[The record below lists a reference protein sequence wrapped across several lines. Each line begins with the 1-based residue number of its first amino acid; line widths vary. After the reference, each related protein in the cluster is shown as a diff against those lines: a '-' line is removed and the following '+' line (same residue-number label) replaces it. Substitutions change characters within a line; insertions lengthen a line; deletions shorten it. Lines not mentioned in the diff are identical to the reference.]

1 MCLDWTTMT
10 DAETERLTRQLQ
22 ALAIQRARA
31 RGEHE
36 RVTAKLREVVI
47 ALVHHGM
54 SEHAAARA
62 GKISRQTLR
71 VWTGADAHWP
81 K

>member
-1 MCLDWTTMT
+1 M

-36 RVTAKLREVVI
+36 RVTERLREVVI
-47 ALVHHGM
+47 ALVLDHGM
-54 SEHAAARA
+54 SEHAASKA
-62 GKISRQTLR
+62 GKISRQTVR
-71 VWTGADAHWP
+71 VWVGSDTHWP